1 MSARDGQEGLE
12 ALEHAPDPWDE
23 ETATWLCDPPRRRP
37 QVFLER
43 TRSIVT
49 TNDSDDVP
57 FRYGAN
63 AYRGCSHACIYCYA
77 RPTHEHLG
85 HDADRDFETKL
96 VVKVDAPQLLARELA
111 SPRYAGEVLCIS
123 GATDPY
129 QPLEA
134 SFRLTRAMLEV
145 CVQRRQPVL
154 LFTKGALVRRDA
166 DVLARLAAVAGVQVY
181 VSIPFADPAV
191 ARALEPS
198 APSPS
203 ARFEAMAALAA
214 AGVPVGISLSPFVP
228 GLSERDLP
236 TLLERAARSG
246 ARRAFMGLVRLP
258 GAVRAVFERRLAE
271 GLPDAA
277 ARILSGLED
286 AGAFRPGRSAFG
298 ERMVGAGPRW
308 ELAQQIFRTFARRV
322 GIEASDRPEPH
333 LPHAHGRPRAQQG
346 ELFEA

>member
-1 MSARDGQEGLE
+1 VSAADELE
-12 ALEHAPDPWDE
+12 RLEHPPDPWDE
-23 ETATWLCDPPRRRP
+23 ATASWLCDPPRRRHE
-37 QVFLER
+37 VYLER
-43 TRSIVT
+43 SRSIVT

-85 HDADRDFETKL
+85 HDADHDFETKL
-96 VVKVDAPQLLARELA
+96 VVKVDAPHLLARELA
-111 SPRYAGEVLCIS
+111 SPKYAGEVLCIS

-134 SFRLTRAMLEV
+134 SYRLTRAMLEV

-166 DVLARLAAVAGVQVY
+166 DVLARLAEVAGVQVY

-191 ARALEPS
+191 VRALEPS

-203 ARFEAMAALAA
+203 ARFDAMAALAA

-258 GAVRAVFERRLAE
+258 GPVRAVFERRLAE

-277 ARILSGLED
+277 ARIRSALED
-286 AGAFRPGRSAFG
+286 AGGFRAGRSAFG

-308 ELAQQIFRTFARRV
+308 ELAQQLFRTFARRF
-322 GIEASDRPEPH
+322 GIEASERPEPH
-333 LPHAHGRPRAQQG
+333 LPHARNRTRVEQGR
-346 ELFEA
+346 LFDA